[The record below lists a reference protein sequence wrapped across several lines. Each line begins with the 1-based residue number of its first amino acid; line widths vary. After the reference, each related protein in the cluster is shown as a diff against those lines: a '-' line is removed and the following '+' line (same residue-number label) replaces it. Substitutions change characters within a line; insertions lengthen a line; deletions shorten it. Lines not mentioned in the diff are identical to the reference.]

1 MCVQAFVGA
10 LVARVWARSLV
21 ALRVP
26 RQDIHLEAWIAI
38 AAVALI
44 FSLFVLVP
52 LGIMIVQSPKLLRDR
67 HYGLFAL
74 ITFIWSFSLFTLLW
88 ITIPMLVA
96 IWVPYPHHP

>member
-1 MCVQAFVGA
+1 MYESSFVLAAILGLARIREA
-10 LVARVWARSLV
+10 LQL
-21 ALRVP
+21 P
-26 RQDIHLEAWIAI
+26 GQDIHLEAWIAI

-52 LGIMIVQSPKLLRDR
+52 LGIMVVQSPKLLRDR

-74 ITFIWSFSLFTLLW
+74 ITFIWSFSVFTLLW
-88 ITIPMLVA
+88 ITIPMVVA